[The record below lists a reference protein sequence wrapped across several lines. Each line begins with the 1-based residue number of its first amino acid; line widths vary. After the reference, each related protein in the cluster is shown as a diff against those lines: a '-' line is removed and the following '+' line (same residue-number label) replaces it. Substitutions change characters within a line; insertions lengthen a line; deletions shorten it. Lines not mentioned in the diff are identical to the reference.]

1 MTSDQNKYTCLVD
14 AGGQISS
21 MPLEHAKELGLEIFD
36 EYGNIVKTTST
47 KKKSRY
53 DAKHRIK
60 DSSKLLRSRPS
71 GDSLN
76 HDPLGLQKQL
86 KSLENRFDILDDDL
100 IELKWEIDDIKK
112 KLSDMKCTVSLKSK
126 SKTKHICNTSSGSE
140 FEYEEKNLQ

>member
-1 MTSDQNKYTCLVD
+1 MTSNQNKYTCLVD

-60 DSSKLLRSRPS
+60 DSSKLLRRMT
-71 GDSLN
+71 LWVYKN
-76 HDPLGLQKQL
+76 
-86 KSLENRFDILDDDL
+86 
-100 IELKWEIDDIKK
+100 
-112 KLSDMKCTVSLKSK
+112 SLKILK
-126 SKTKHICNTSSGSE
+126 INMR
-140 FEYEEKNLQ
+140 Y

>member
-14 AGGQISS
+14 SGAQVSTIS
-21 MPLEHAKELGLEIFD
+21 LEHAKELGLEIFD
-36 EYGNIVKTTST
+36 EYGNIVSQRDALKEPKTTST

-100 IELKWEIDDIKK
+100 IELKW
-112 KLSDMKCTVSLKSK
+112 
-126 SKTKHICNTSSGSE
+126 SG
-140 FEYEEKNLQ
+140 K

>member
-1 MTSDQNKYTCLVD
+1 
-14 AGGQISS
+14 

-47 KKKSRY
+47 KKKYRY
-53 DAKHRIK
+53 
-60 DSSKLLRSRPS
+60 SKLLRS
-71 GDSLN
+71 N
-76 HDPLGLQKQL
+76 DPLGLQKQL